1 MQQDPTQEPLRNI
14 NLESAI
20 LGLKMALTDEEGA
33 EARGRF
39 LDILRDS
46 TLAVPTITPVATA
59 PDGSIEPGADIQL
72 IIATNP
78 EGVSGV
84 PAFTQLGILRAT
96 LPQLEHGMFLSGAQ
110 LCGILAASE
119 HRLFVD
125 GPDVHAEITPEEMTA
140 IAQTA
145 QMMTQMQQQ
154 ASGSNERLEL
164 ALAAL
169 HDDDITEHR
178 AAVVQSFLEEFSRVP
193 IAADIDED
201 AECIVLST
209 GAEVDTPETPQELEL
224 LTQDDALLCFTSE
237 AKMKVWD
244 DAGRNAVVL
253 PGPIIA
259 QLAAQAEV
267 TQLLINKG
275 SADQRLLKIDGDRL
289 DVADASPV

>member
-1 MQQDPTQEPLRNI
+1 MQQDPSEEPLRNI

-20 LGLKMALTDEEGA
+20 LGLRMALTDEEAA
-33 EARGRF
+33 ESRTRF

-78 EGVSGV
+78 EGISGV
-84 PAFTQLGILRAT
+84 PAFTQLGVLRAT

-125 GPDVHAEITPEEMTA
+125 GPDLHAEVTPPEMQT
-140 IAQTA
+140 IAQAA
-145 QMMTQMQQQ
+145 QMMGQMQQQ
-154 ASGSNERLEL
+154 AESGNPRLEA

-169 HDDDITEHR
+169 HQTDITENR
-178 AAVVQSFLEEFSRVP
+178 AAVVTAFLEEFSRVP
-193 IAADIDED
+193 IAAEIDED

-209 GAEVDTPETPQELEL
+209 GAAEDTPETPQELEL

-237 AKMKVWD
+237 ATMKVWD

-253 PGPIIA
+253 PGPVIA
-259 QLAAQAEV
+259 QMAAQAEV
-267 TQLLINKG
+267 LQLLLNKG

-289 DVADASPV
+289 DVA

>member
-1 MQQDPTQEPLRNI
+1 MQQDPSAEPLRNI

-20 LGLKMALTDEEGA
+20 LGLKMALTDEEAA
-33 EARGRF
+33 EARTRF
-39 LDILRDS
+39 LNILRDS
-46 TLAVPTITPVATA
+46 TLAVPTMTPVATM

-78 EGVSGV
+78 EGISGV

-110 LCGILAASE
+110 LCGILASSE

-125 GPDVHAEITPEEMTA
+125 GPDVHAEITPEEMA
-140 IAQTA
+140 ALAQTA
-145 QMMTQMQQQ
+145 QMMAQMQQQ
-154 ASGSNERLEL
+154 AEGGNQRLEV

-169 HDDDITEHR
+169 HGADITENR
-178 AAVVQSFLEEFSRVP
+178 AAVVQAFLEEFSRVP
-193 IAADIDED
+193 IAGDIDED
-201 AECIVLST
+201 ADCIVLNT
-209 GAEVDTPETPQELEL
+209 GAPEDTPETPQELEL

-237 AKMKVWD
+237 EAMKVWD
-244 DAGRNAVVL
+244 HAGRNAVVL
-253 PGPIIA
+253 PGPIVA

-267 TQLLINKG
+267 FQLLINKG

-289 DVADASPV
+289 DVA

>member
-1 MQQDPTQEPLRNI
+1 MQQDPSEEPLRNI

-20 LGLKMALTDEEGA
+20 LGLKMALTDEEAA
-33 EARGRF
+33 EARTRF

-84 PAFTQLGILRAT
+84 PAFTQLGVLRAT

-110 LCGILAASE
+110 LCGILASSE

-125 GPDVHAEITPEEMTA
+125 GPDLHAEVTPPEMQA
-140 IAQTA
+140 LAQTA
-145 QMMTQMQQQ
+145 QMMGQMQQQ
-154 ASGSNERLEL
+154 AASGNPRLEA

-169 HDDDITEHR
+169 HQTDITENR
-178 AAVVQSFLEEFSRVP
+178 AAVVTSFLEEFSRVP
-193 IAADIDED
+193 IAAEADED

-209 GAEVDTPETPQELEL
+209 GAAEDTPETPQELEL

-237 AKMKVWD
+237 AAMKVWD
-244 DAGRNAVVL
+244 EAGRNAVVL

-259 QLAAQAEV
+259 QVAAQAEV
-267 TQLLINKG
+267 MQLLVNKG

-289 DVADASPV
+289 DVA

>member
-1 MQQDPTQEPLRNI
+1 MQQDPSEEPLRNI

-20 LGLKMALTDEEGA
+20 LGLRMALTDEEAA
-33 EARGRF
+33 EARTRF
-39 LDILRDS
+39 LDLLRES
-46 TLAVPTITPVATA
+46 TLAVPTIAPVATA

-84 PAFTQLGILRAT
+84 PAFTQLGVLRAT
-96 LPQLEHGMFLSGAQ
+96 LPQLEHGMFLSGVQ

-125 GPDVHAEITPEEMTA
+125 GPDLHAEVTPLEMQA

-145 QMMTQMQQQ
+145 QMMGQMQQQ
-154 ASGSNERLEL
+154 ASGGNARLEA

-169 HDDDITEHR
+169 HQTDVTENR
-178 AAVVQSFLEEFSRVP
+178 SAVVSGFLEEFCRVP
-193 IAADIDED
+193 IASEVDED

-209 GAEVDTPETPQELEL
+209 GAAENTPETPQELEL
-224 LTQDDALLCFTSE
+224 LTQDNALLCFTSE
-237 AKMKVWD
+237 AAMKFWD

-253 PGPIIA
+253 PGTIIA
-259 QLAAQAEV
+259 QVAAQAEV
-267 TQLLINKG
+267 LHLLVNKG

-289 DVADASPV
+289 DVA

>member
-1 MQQDPTQEPLRNI
+1 MQQDPSEEPLRNI

-20 LGLKMALTDEEGA
+20 LGLRMALTDEEAA
-33 EARGRF
+33 EARTRF
-39 LDILRDS
+39 LDLLRDS
-46 TLAVPTITPVATA
+46 TLAVPTIAPVATA
-59 PDGSIEPGADIQL
+59 PDGSIQPGADIQL

-125 GPDVHAEITPEEMTA
+125 GPDLHAEVTPPEMQI

-145 QMMTQMQQQ
+145 QMMGQMQQQ
-154 ASGSNERLEL
+154 AEGGNPRLEA

-169 HDDDITEHR
+169 HQTDITENR
-178 AAVVQSFLEEFSRVP
+178 AAVVTAFLEEFSRVP
-193 IAADIDED
+193 IAAEVDED

-209 GAEVDTPETPQELEL
+209 GAAEDTPETPKELEL

-237 AKMKVWD
+237 TAMKVWD

-253 PGPIIA
+253 PGPVIA

-267 TQLLINKG
+267 LHLLINKG

-289 DVADASPV
+289 DVA

>member
-1 MQQDPTQEPLRNI
+1 MQQDPTKEPLRNI

-20 LGLKMALTDEEGA
+20 LGLKMALTDEEAA
-33 EARGRF
+33 ESRTRF

-46 TLAVPTITPVATA
+46 TLAVPTITPVATL

-78 EGVSGV
+78 EGISGV

-125 GPDVHAEITPEEMTA
+125 GPDVHAEVTPPEMQA
-140 IAQTA
+140 LAQTA
-145 QMMTQMQQQ
+145 QMMSQMQQQ
-154 ASGSNERLEL
+154 ASGGNARLEA

-169 HDDDITEHR
+169 HGTDITENR
-178 AAVVQSFLEEFSRVP
+178 SAVVQAFLEEFCRVP
-193 IAADIDED
+193 VAGEVDED

-209 GAEVDTPETPQELEL
+209 GAAENTPETPQELEL
-224 LTQDDALLCFTSE
+224 LTQGDALLCFTSE
-237 AKMKVWD
+237 AAMQVWD
-244 DAGRNAVVL
+244 DAGRTAVVL
-253 PGPIIA
+253 PGTIIA
-259 QLAAQAEV
+259 QVAAQAEV
-267 TQLLINKG
+267 MQLLVNKG
-275 SADQRLLKIDGDRL
+275 SADQRLLQISGDRL
-289 DVADASPV
+289 DVAEVQAV

>member
-1 MQQDPTQEPLRNI
+1 MQQDPAEEPLRNI

-20 LGLKMALTDEEGA
+20 LGLKMALTDEEAA
-33 EARGRF
+33 ESRRRF

-59 PDGSIEPGADIQL
+59 PDGTIEPGADIQL

-96 LPQLEHGMFLSGAQ
+96 LPQLEHGMFLSGTQ
-110 LCGILAASE
+110 LCGILAGSE

-125 GPDVHAEITPEEMTA
+125 GPDLHAEVSPEEMQA
-140 IAQTA
+140 LAQTA
-145 QMMTQMQQQ
+145 QLMAQMQQQ
-154 ASGSNERLEL
+154 AAGRNERLEA

-169 HDDDITEHR
+169 HQTDITENR

-193 IAADIDED
+193 VAADVDED
-201 AECIVLST
+201 AECVVLST
-209 GAEVDTPETPQELEL
+209 GAPENTPETPQELEL
-224 LTQDDALLCFTSE
+224 LTEDDALLCFTSE
-237 AKMKVWD
+237 NAMRVWD
-244 DAGRNAVVL
+244 TAGRTAVVL

-267 TQLLINKG
+267 MQLLINKG
-275 SADQRLLKIDGDRL
+275 SVDQRLLQISGDRL
-289 DVADASPV
+289 DVA